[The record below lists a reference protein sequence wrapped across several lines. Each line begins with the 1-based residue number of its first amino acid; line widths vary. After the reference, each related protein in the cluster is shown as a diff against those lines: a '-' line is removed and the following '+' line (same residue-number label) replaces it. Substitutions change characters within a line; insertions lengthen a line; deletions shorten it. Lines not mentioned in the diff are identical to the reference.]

1 MNFDTYKIKD
11 ELLEIYSGSEETFC
25 VGKIL
30 SKNRDS
36 ILFRSYDAHGKERGL
51 HFNKKHVISAK

>member
-36 ILFRSYDAHGKERGL
+36 ILFRFKKNAVIFSILERTGGCT
-51 HFNKKHVISAK
+51 FN